1 MRLEN
6 STNPKTSTRVIR
18 DASLSTQRAI
28 LDSAELIFARYGLAG
43 TRTEDIASGSGVT
56 KAMIHYY
63 FKTKEALYQ
72 AMLDRV
78 FLEREEGMDFVRL
91 KQLKPDEALQE
102 FIKRLLYQ
110 MCAKP
115 HIGPLFVH
123 ENIQNNGAYYQRGG
137 GKLYPAL
144 MEIVERGVVDGIF
157 RNMDPLHGA
166 INIIGTCV
174 HYFTIS
180 TNIRNLQRGKLPPDK
195 QFLLEHSIWATDFI
209 SNAMAF
215 RPALKRPKLGRQGK
229 PKN

>member
-1 MRLEN
+1 MR
-6 STNPKTSTRVIR
+6 SQKITPPKTSIRLIR
-18 DASLSTQRAI
+18 DGSLSTQRAI
-28 LDSAELIFARYGLAG
+28 LDSAELIFSRYGLAG
-43 TRTEDIASGSGVT
+43 TRTEDIAVGSGVT

-78 FLEREEGMDFVRL
+78 FLEREEGMDFDRL
-91 KQLKPDEALQE
+91 KNLSPNEALQE
-102 FIKRLLYQ
+102 FVKRLLHQ
-110 MCAKP
+110 MCDKP

-123 ENIQNNGAYYQRGG
+123 ENIQNNGAYYQRSG

-144 MEIVERGVVDGIF
+144 MKIIEHGIIEGIF
-157 RNMDPLHGA
+157 RKMDPLHGA

-180 TNIRNLQRGKLPPDK
+180 TNIRNLQRRNLPTDK

-209 SNAMAF
+209 CNAMAL
-215 RPALKRPKLGRQGK
+215 RPELNSLRSVSKAY
-229 PKN
+229 

>member
-1 MRLEN
+1 MRSQKITPSKTSMRLREG
-6 STNPKTSTRVIR
+6 
-18 DASLSTQRAI
+18 SLSTQMAI

-43 TRTEDIASGSGVT
+43 TRTEDIAAGSGVT

-78 FLEREEGMDFVRL
+78 FLEREEGMDFDRL
-91 KQLKPDEALQE
+91 KNLSPNEALQE
-102 FIKRLLYQ
+102 FVKRLLHQ
-110 MCAKP
+110 MCVKP

-123 ENIQNNGAYYQRGG
+123 ENIQNNGAYYQRSG

-144 MEIVERGVVDGIF
+144 MEIIERGSIQGIF

-180 TNIRNLQRGKLPPDK
+180 TNIRNLQCRDLPTDS
-195 QFLLEHSIWATDFI
+195 QYFLEHSIWATDFI
-209 SNAMAF
+209 CNAMA
-215 RPALKRPKLGRQGK
+215 LKPELNNLISVSRATN
-229 PKN
+229 KN

>member
-1 MRLEN
+1 MR
-6 STNPKTSTRVIR
+6 SQKITPPKTSIRLIR
-18 DASLSTQRAI
+18 DGSLSTQRAI
-28 LDSAELIFARYGLAG
+28 LDSAELIFSRYGLAG
-43 TRTEDIASGSGVT
+43 TRTEDIAVGSGVT

-78 FLEREEGMDFVRL
+78 FLEREEGMDFDRL
-91 KQLKPDEALQE
+91 KNLSPNEALQE
-102 FIKRLLYQ
+102 FVKRLLHQ
-110 MCAKP
+110 MCDKP

-123 ENIQNNGAYYQRGG
+123 ENIQNNGAYYQRSG

-144 MEIVERGVVDGIF
+144 MKIIEHGIIEGIF
-157 RNMDPLHGA
+157 RKMDPLHGA

-180 TNIRNLQRGKLPPDK
+180 TNIRNLQRRNLPTDK

-209 SNAMAF
+209 CNAMAM
-215 RPALKRPKLGRQGK
+215 RPELNSLRSVSKAY
-229 PKN
+229 